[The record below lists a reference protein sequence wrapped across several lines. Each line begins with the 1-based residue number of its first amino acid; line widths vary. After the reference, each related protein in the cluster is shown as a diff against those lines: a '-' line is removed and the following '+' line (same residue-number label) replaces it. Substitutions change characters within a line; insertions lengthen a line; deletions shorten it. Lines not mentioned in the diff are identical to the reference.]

1 MQIEFSYYD
10 LASNEQETKDNIKRV
25 SYFPIH
31 SISVLPYYI
40 KAAKVTAQQQN
51 QNIKIST
58 VIDYPMG
65 IGDLNS
71 RLLLSKNAIKNGADS
86 LEIVIPIQLLCNRK
100 YDKFRDDI
108 KGHLELALQN
118 NIKIRYILEYRLFTY
133 ELLYKMSQIL
143 LSEGINTIYPSTGYL
158 LDDINDN
165 ILAAALINK
174 KIPDINII
182 SNGNIWNSNQINGI
196 DKYNLYGLKVNSIN
210 AIDLIC
216 KKLIKT

>member
-31 SISVLPYYI
+31 SISVLPLYI
-40 KAAKVTAQQQN
+40 KAAKITAQQQN
-51 QNIKIST
+51 QNITIST

-71 RLLLSKNAIKNGADS
+71 RLSLSKNAIKNGADL

-108 KGHLELALQN
+108 RGHLELALQN

-133 ELLYKMSQIL
+133 ELLYKISQIL

-174 KIPDINII
+174 KIPDMNII

-196 DKYNLYGLKVNSIN
+196 NKFNLYGLKVNSIN

-216 KKLIKT
+216 KKLIKS

>member
-25 SYFPIH
+25 SYFPINT
-31 SISVLPYYI
+31 ISVLPFYT
-40 KAAKVTAQQQN
+40 KAAKITAHQQN
-51 QNIKIST
+51 PQIKIST

-71 RLLLSKNAIKNGADS
+71 RLSLSKNAIKNGADG
-86 LEIVIPIQLLCNRK
+86 LEIMIPVQLLCNRK
-100 YDKFRDDI
+100 YDKFREDI
-108 KGHLELALQN
+108 KAQLELALQN
-118 NIKIRYILEYRLFTY
+118 NISIKYILEYRLFTY
-133 ELLYKMSQIL
+133 ELLYKISQIL

-174 KIPDINII
+174 KIPEINII
-182 SNGNIWNSNQINGI
+182 CNGNIWNSNQINSL
-196 DKYNLYGLKVNSIN
+196 DKFNLYGLKLNSIN
-210 AIDLIC
+210 AIDLIF
-216 KKLIKT
+216 KKQIKT